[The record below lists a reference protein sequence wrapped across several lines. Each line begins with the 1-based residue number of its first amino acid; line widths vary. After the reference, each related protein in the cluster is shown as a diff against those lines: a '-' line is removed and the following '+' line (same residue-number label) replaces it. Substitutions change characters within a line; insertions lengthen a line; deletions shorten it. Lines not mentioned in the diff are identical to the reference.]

1 MVIYKPLKTANLAG
15 KDDEVKHLYIGMMA
29 ALLVASTAC
38 NKQET
43 PSNAPDDAKKA
54 ETAKVEKAVQKPA
67 DDQKK
72 GDQAAAENPFDGLF
86 IEGRKLNYRLKE
98 KLERAPDDRIG
109 EGWTCPEA
117 GKPGNCVKK
126 SEVTAACSIDQVTKT
141 GEPGSK
147 EYAVQNKITC
157 APHEQMATDLTHVL
171 AGCWRRTQDGLF
183 YNNECKEFTEKDK
196 IFSFPLKE
204 GSTEPDPNGECSD
217 SEKITH
223 TPDGLWCRT
232 EKNGCGDPYELKT
245 CFADKEGL
253 KSVAFEIAVGIKS
266 RVNIDLL
273 PADAPAKNP

>member
-1 MVIYKPLKTANLAG
+1 M
-15 KDDEVKHLYIGMMA
+15 KHLYLGMMA
-29 ALLVASTAC
+29 ALLVTSAAC

-43 PSNAPDDAKKA
+43 PSNAPAEQKKA
-54 ETAKVEKAVQKPA
+54 ETEKAEKAVQKPA

-117 GKPGNCVKK
+117 GNPGNCVKK

-157 APHEQMATDLTHVL
+157 ESHKELATDLSNAL

-183 YNNECKEFTEKDK
+183 FSHECKAFTDKDK
-196 IFSFPLKE
+196 VFSFPLKE
-204 GSTEPDPNGECSD
+204 GTAQINVTEECSD

-232 EKNGCGDPYELKT
+232 EKNGCGDPYELKI
-245 CFADKEGL
+245 CFSDKEGM
-253 KSVAFEIAVGIKS
+253 KTVAFDIAFGASSHVDIE
-266 RVNIDLL
+266 LL
-273 PADAPAKNP
+273 SADEPAKNP